1 MSKKENILISACF
14 LGTNCRYDG
23 RTVELSSLDQLKK
36 KYNLIPICPEIIGG
50 LETPRKPA
58 EIRNN
63 KVINSLGQDVTNNF
77 EIGARE
83 ALKLA
88 KLNKCRY
95 AILKE
100 RSPSCGYG
108 KIYDGTFSGTLIGGN
123 GVTAEL
129 LAQNG
134 IIVLGESQISKLLN

>member
-77 EIGARE
+77 VIGARE

-95 AILKE
+95 AILK
-100 RSPSCGYG
+100 
-108 KIYDGTFSGTLIGGN
+108 N
-123 GVTAEL
+123 V
-129 LAQNG
+129 
-134 IIVLGESQISKLLN
+134 VLHVAMARYMMVLSLGPL